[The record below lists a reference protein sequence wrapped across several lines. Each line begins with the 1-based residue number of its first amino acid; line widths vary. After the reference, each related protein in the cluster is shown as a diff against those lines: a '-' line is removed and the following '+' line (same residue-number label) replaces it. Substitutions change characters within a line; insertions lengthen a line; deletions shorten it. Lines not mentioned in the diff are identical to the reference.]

1 MGDEMA
7 DPRLLRRLDQ
17 VSDRSRRKRGLAIS
31 AIGWMVLAI
40 CLWSLTKLGAW
51 RFADILVIPG
61 FIIVILAGIWA
72 ARRRIRD
79 RHDTALLIE
88 KTYPE
93 LDGRLITAVEQ
104 HPQGRQ
110 WDFTYLQSELLG
122 EVFSHLRQKNW
133 HETVN
138 QRQLRWV
145 QALHLVAFVA
155 AAGMAWTV
163 ISHRV
168 SNSPGTESN
177 ELLANSKS
185 PALKIDVEPGDVEL
199 ERGTPLLV
207 LARFTGSIPSHV
219 ELVTLDSNGTESRL
233 ALDKSLNDP
242 LFGGRI
248 PQVQRNLTYHIE
260 ADGER
265 SPDFQVTTFDYPE
278 LVQADAVIN
287 SPEYT
292 GIAPKS
298 IADVRRMTVVEG
310 SKLDL
315 TCLLNKPVKSAR
327 LVAENMPDLEL
338 TASENHPHTQLM
350 SWANMAPGERKYKL
364 ILEDEQGR
372 QNKLPSEI
380 RITVVENLAPD
391 LKVAFPAKDLR
402 VSSLQEL
409 LLSAEASDDYGLK
422 ELGLI
427 YQLPNGQEETL
438 KLNEAPQPDAKS
450 TVSHLLAF
458 EALAVKPDDLVSYYF
473 YADDLGPDGVLR
485 RTFSDL
491 FFAEVRPFEEIFRQV
506 PPPNSN
512 AAGEQAEGGTSQ
524 QLLELQKQVVTGTW
538 NVIRRE
544 RRDPPTSRFSDEVN
558 TLAESQRVIQQQAE
572 QLETMLD
579 DPQLKQHAQQAIRW
593 MKVAAET
600 FQQSVKANS
609 IATLP
614 PARDAAQ
621 QAYRALLQ
629 MQSRESQ
636 VSQSQSR
643 SARSGSQQMNQQLQ
657 SLQLKNDQD
666 RYEQE
671 RQAQAEKSE
680 SDQSMQRVLNQLKEL
695 AQRQA
700 DLNDRLR
707 ELESALR
714 KAETEEDKQAIQR
727 ELKRLQEEQ
736 RELLQELDEARERM
750 NQEQARSE
758 LNEARQQAEQTRQ
771 HLQQTADALQQ
782 GQTSQALTE
791 GSRAQQQLEKL
802 EEQVREKVSGRFD
815 NTMQELRDDTR
826 KLANRQEELSK
837 LLEPSPDAPTVGPR
851 SLRENKDANENQL
864 ADRITEQKEQLSEIL
879 ERAKELVVQSESS
892 EPLLSKKLYDTLRNL
907 QKYEPEKALE
917 QAALLSRRGLK
928 GNAADFEKQASQGID
943 ELKSGIEEAAESI
956 LGNEDAALRL
966 AQQELSQL
974 AESIRQ
980 ELEQDATP
988 TKSGT
993 GQQDSQS
1000 EKMPA
1005 DPSKQPESSRTPTES
1020 GGSKSA
1026 RPMNDSS
1033 QGNASQDGTPKGTE
1047 QRDGKPSDGMPNSPD
1062 NKSPS
1067 SSESQRPNQGQSQ
1080 SPSRQQPQGNQ
1091 PGGQSPRQQQQQ
1103 QQQQQ
1108 EQAQQPSGQSGQ
1120 QPQQGQQG
1128 GQRQQV
1134 GGMNDAPS
1142 LADALNQTLNPSGTG
1157 GSGNESGSVPNRP
1170 LSGGAFREWSD
1181 RMRDV
1186 EEMLTTPEL
1195 RAQAAAIRDRAR
1207 LERLEVKRHSKQP
1220 DKELVRTSIYGP
1232 LLDLQKQIDE
1242 ELIRRNPNNS
1252 QVPID
1257 RDLVPD
1263 RYQQMVKDYY
1273 EQLSRKPQQ

>member
-1 MGDEMA
+1 MA

-17 VSDRSRRKRGLAIS
+17 VSDRSRRWKRLAAS
-31 AIGWMVLAI
+31 AIGWTVLAV
-40 CLWSLTKLGAW
+40 CLWSLTRLGAW
-51 RFADILVIPG
+51 QSADLLILPGVIA
-61 FIIVILAGIWA
+61 VILAGVWTG
-72 ARRRIRD
+72 RRQKRD
-79 RHDTALLIE
+79 LHDAALLIE
-88 KTYPE
+88 KNYPE

-110 WDFTYLQSELLG
+110 WDFTYLQSELLN

-133 HETVN
+133 HETIN
-138 QRQLRWV
+138 RSQLRWIHAV
-145 QALHLVAFVA
+145 HLLAFVA
-155 AAGMAWTV
+155 AAGMAWTI
-163 ISHRV
+163 ISHRTQG
-168 SNSPGTESN
+168 NPGDATGN
-177 ELLANSKS
+177 NLTAPN
-185 PALKIDVEPGDVEL
+185 PAAFKIDVEPGDVEL

-207 LARFTGSIPSHV
+207 LARFTGSTPSQV
-219 ELVTLDSNGTESRL
+219 ELVTRDSNGGEARL
-233 ALDKSLNDP
+233 PLNKSLNDP
-242 LFGGRI
+242 LFGGRV

-265 SPDFQVTTFDYPE
+265 TPDFQVTTFDYPD
-278 LVQADAVIN
+278 LVQADAVVN

-298 IADVRRMTVVEG
+298 IADVRRVTVVEG
-310 SKLDL
+310 SQLDL

-327 LVAENMPDLEL
+327 LQAENLPDVEL
-338 TASENHPHTQLM
+338 TSSEKHPHTQM
-350 SWANMAPGERKYKL
+350 TSWSKMAPGEWKYKL

-372 QNKLPSEI
+372 QNRLPPEI
-380 RITVVENLAPD
+380 RVSVVENRAPD

-427 YQLPNGQEETL
+427 YQLPTGQEETL
-438 KLNEAPQPDAKS
+438 KLNDTAKPDEKS

-458 EALAVKPDDLVSYYF
+458 ESLAVKPDDLVSYYF
-473 YADDLGPDGVLR
+473 YADDLGPDGIVR

-506 PPPNSN
+506 PPSNSN
-512 AAGEQAEGGTSQ
+512 AEGEQAEGGPSQ

-544 RRDPPTSRFSDEVN
+544 RRDPPTTRFSGEVN

-572 QLETMLD
+572 QLESTLE
-579 DPQLKQHAQQAIRW
+579 DPQLKQHAQQAIRS
-593 MKVAAET
+593 MKAAAES
-600 FQQSVKANS
+600 FQQTVTTNS

-614 PARDAAQ
+614 RARDAAQ

-629 MQSRESQ
+629 MQSRENQ

-643 SARSGSQQMNQQLQ
+643 SGKSSSQQMNQQMQ

-714 KAETEEDKQAIQR
+714 KAESEEDKEAIQR

-750 NQEQARSE
+750 NQEQSRSE

-771 HLQQTADALQQ
+771 HLQQTADALQK

-815 NTMQELRDDTR
+815 NAMKELRDDTR
-826 KLANRQEELSK
+826 KLADRQEEISK
-837 LLEPSPDAPTVGPR
+837 LLEPTPNDPAVGPR
-851 SLRENKDANENQL
+851 SLRENKDADENQL
-864 ADRITEQKEQLSEIL
+864 AEQMTNQKEKLSEIL
-879 ERAKELVVQSESS
+879 ERAKDLVVQSESS

-917 QAALLSRRGLK
+917 QAAMLSRRGLK

-943 ELKSGIEEAAESI
+943 ELKAGIEEAAESI
-956 LGNEDAALRL
+956 LGNEDSALRL

-980 ELEQDATP
+980 ELEQGAGSP
-988 TKSGT
+988 ESGQS
-993 GQQDSQS
+993 QQDSQP

-1005 DPSKQPESSRTPTES
+1005 GNSQKDSTKPEGSERSSPMNEPSSVNSPQEGAQNGSEQSKGKPTE
-1020 GGSKSA
+1020 
-1026 RPMNDSS
+1026 
-1033 QGNASQDGTPKGTE
+1033 
-1047 QRDGKPSDGMPNSPD
+1047 GMPNSPSGE
-1062 NKSPS
+1062 SPS
-1067 SSESQRPNQGQSQ
+1067 SEKSQ
-1080 SPSRQQPQGNQ
+1080 SPSQGGSQSPSQQQSPGNQ
-1091 PGGQSPRQQQQQ
+1091 SGGQSPGQQQQQ
-1103 QQQQQ
+1103 QTQ
-1108 EQAQQPSGQSGQ
+1108 QSGQ
-1120 QPQQGQQG
+1120 QAQQSQQAQQGQQA
-1128 GQRQQV
+1128 
-1134 GGMNDAPS
+1134 GGMNNAPS
-1142 LADALNQTLNPSGTG
+1142 LADALNQALNPSGAG
-1157 GSGNESGSVPNRP
+1157 GPGNESGSVPNRP

-1232 LLDLQKQIDE
+1232 LLDLQRQIDE
-1242 ELIRRNPNNS
+1242 ELIRRNPDNS

-1273 EQLSRKPQQ
+1273 EQLSRKPQE